1 MNLVILNGRLTRD
14 PELRQIPSGTDV
26 AEFGVAVD
34 VGFGDKKE
42 TCFVDVVAWAHSAK
56 FVTQWFHKG
65 DGIVIQGKLKMD
77 TWEDKNGGGK
87 RSKHKVVADQLSFP
101 VGSSKSGKKPETTD
115 TPPSTPESGWN
126 AKEEISE
133 IPF

>member
-26 AEFGVAVD
+26 AEFGVVVD
-34 VGFGDKKE
+34 FGYGDKKE
-42 TCFVDVVAWAHSAK
+42 PVWIEVTAWAHSAN
-56 FVTQWFHKG
+56 FVTKFFKKG
-65 DGIVIQGKLKMD
+65 DGIVIQGKLKYESWMKD
-77 TWEDKNGGGK
+77 DEK
-87 RSKHKVVADQLSFP
+87 RNKLKVVADQLSFP
-101 VGSSKSGKKPETTD
+101 VGSSKSDKKPENNAEPTT
-115 TPPSTPESGWN
+115 TPESGWN